1 MTATEIRSIICPNC
15 KKLISYDEPVCP
27 YCGIS
32 KPGSKRF
39 KLFARKGN
47 LSSEN
52 IVAHIIYVNIAMY
65 VISIV
70 ISHSNSGFSGGPFA
84 LMTPSNRSLMLL
96 GASGTIP
103 IDTYGRW
110 WTLLSAN
117 YLHSG
122 ILHIFFNM
130 MALRQLGGL
139 IFREY
144 GANRLI
150 IIYTGGGIIGF
161 FISYLAGISF
171 TIGASASVS
180 SLIGSALYYGKSRG
194 GIYGEALFK
203 EVSGWVIG
211 LALFGLLV
219 PGINN
224 WAHGGGL
231 VSGIIISYIVGY
243 SERRREN
250 IVHMAIA
257 LSSIIITLAILG
269 WAIATALFYL
279 SL

>member
-1 MTATEIRSIICPNC
+1 MTVTEIKSIICPNC
-15 KKLISYDEPVCP
+15 KKLISSDEPVCP

-39 KLFARKGN
+39 KLFGIKGKI
-47 LSSEN
+47 SSGE
-52 IVAHIIYVNIAMY
+52 IVSYIIYVNIIMY
-65 VISIV
+65 VISIIIV
-70 ISHSNSGFSGGPFA
+70 PSNGNLFA
-84 LMTPSNRSLMLL
+84 LMSPSNSSLMLL

-103 IDTYGRW
+103 IDNLNGRW

-130 MALRQLGGL
+130 VALKQIGGL
-139 IFREY
+139 VLREF

-161 FISYLAGISF
+161 FVSYLAGINF
-171 TIGASASVS
+171 TIGASAAVS
-180 SLIGSALYYGKSRG
+180 SLIGAVLYYGKSRG
-194 GIYGEALFK
+194 GVYGKAVFK

-211 LALFGLLV
+211 LALFGLLI

-224 WAHGGGL
+224 WAHGGGIIA
-231 VSGIIISYIVGY
+231 GIIISFIVGY
-243 SERRREN
+243 SEKRREN
-250 IVHMAIA
+250 ILHVAIA
-257 LSSIIITLAILG
+257 SASIIATLAVLS
-269 WAIATALFYL
+269 WAILTTLLYL
-279 SL
+279 NF